1 MKIQKL
7 VARIFF
13 AAASLCWVGC
23 NDNSVSPVVTPDT
36 SSSVEPGSSSEP
48 GSSAASSSSSEVRSS
63 SSDERIPP
71 MSATVYGIEPAF
83 SSSSEETSSSSEEK
97 PFTPNDSLGAAL
109 TAMGVCD
116 AHNGIQS
123 VGAYVE
129 SWTTPE
135 QQGQSKAESD
145 MLLKIQNMLKS
156 DEAKLFSAEKI
167 RCLEKMKLEL
177 DDMACMYG
185 APMPYE
191 YDKWVANCSDGS
203 VIMSPEYEAKILDN
217 KIRSEKAHEEA
228 AKELEDKLKKC
239 DDPSAEL

>member
-1 MKIQKL
+1 MILRKYL
-7 VARIFF
+7 RRIFL
-13 AAASLCWVGC
+13 AAASFCWVGC
-23 NDNSVSPVVTPDT
+23 NDSGVSPVEEPNT
-36 SSSVEPGSSSEP
+36 SSSVEPSSSADRP
-48 GSSAASSSSSEVRSS
+48 LNSVGSSSSS
-63 SSDERIPP
+63 ERIPP
-71 MSATVYGIEPAF
+71 MSSTMYGINWVSSSSTELS
-83 SSSSEETSSSSEEK
+83 SSSSEEDEYPEYSE
-97 PFTPNDSLGAAL
+97 NRGDSLTAAL

-116 AHNGIQS
+116 THNGIQS

-167 RCLEKMKLEL
+167 RCLEKMELEL

-185 APMPYE
+185 TPMPYE

-203 VIMSPEYEAKILDN
+203 VIKSPEYEAKILDN

-239 DDPSAEL
+239 DDPSAEI

>member
-1 MKIQKL
+1 MILRKYL
-7 VARIFF
+7 GRIFF
-13 AAASLCWVGC
+13 AAASFCWVGC
-23 NDNSVSPVVTPDT
+23 NDSGTAPVDDLDS
-36 SSSVEPGSSSEP
+36 SSSVEPSSSADRP
-48 GSSAASSSSSEVRSS
+48 LNSVGSSSSS
-63 SSDERIPP
+63 ERIPP
-71 MSATVYGIEPAF
+71 MSSTMYGVNWVSSSSTELS
-83 SSSSEETSSSSEEK
+83 SSSSEEDEYPEYSE
-97 PFTPNDSLGAAL
+97 NRGDSLAAAL

-167 RCLEKMKLEL
+167 RCLEKMELEL

-185 APMPYE
+185 TPMPYE

-239 DDPSAEL
+239 DNPT